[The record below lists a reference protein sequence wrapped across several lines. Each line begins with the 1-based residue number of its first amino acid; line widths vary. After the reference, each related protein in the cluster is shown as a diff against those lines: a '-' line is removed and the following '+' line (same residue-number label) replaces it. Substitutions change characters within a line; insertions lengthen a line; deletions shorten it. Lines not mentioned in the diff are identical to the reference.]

1 MILTLTEIEILQNE
15 LECWGANGAP
25 AWWTW
30 DPEDCG
36 DSSRGQGPKVR
47 LSKLLPSCQVDSVNE
62 IHGVDLMQSDLK
74 VLSISSNRLRNL
86 GSVWSSAGT
95 QIWFKFNVHFLLFSN
110 TSSHKVLECLTLQEV
125 NLAANKPETKETK
138 AVNRCQLF
146 LLMFVS
152 FCTRIV
158 RALLETSTA
167 ALHMFKRNSSRDYH
181 GTKNN
186 TTATLVQARKEWV
199 RKRQTR

>member
-1 MILTLTEIEILQNE
+1 MTRNASMILTLTDTEILQNE

-95 QIWFKFNVHFLLFSN
+95 QIWFKFNVTPTFFKYKLSQGLRMPNTPRGELGSQQARDQRNQGCKQMSTLSFDVCQFL
-110 TSSHKVLECLTLQEV
+110 HAHC
-125 NLAANKPETKETK
+125 A
-138 AVNRCQLF
+138 
-146 LLMFVS
+146 
-152 FCTRIV
+152 
-158 RALLETSTA
+158 STA
-167 ALHMFKRNSSRDYH
+167 WNKYSSSAY
-181 GTKNN
+181 
-186 TTATLVQARKEWV
+186 V
-199 RKRQTR
+199 